1 MKVLNKMVFF
11 LTKVVRVFGTVVVCG
26 IILSV
31 TAGIISRYVFN
42 KPFSWTEELTTFLM
56 VYLCYFSA
64 YLTTVDK
71 KHIVA
76 DFLIAKA
83 PSKVKKA
90 VAVFSKLLMILF
102 FVVVCISVC
111 KLLPTLVWKS
121 GVLEIH
127 RRYYYYPIFAMCA
140 ASAFVVFVD
149 ILNDIFPGYDLLVAE
164 REKEEALAREQE
176 RMEAEEMQH
185 NMDIFMEDAAK
196 AIEHTEKEE
205 KR

>member
-1 MKVLNKMVFF
+1 
-11 LTKVVRVFGTVVVCG
+11 
-26 IILSV
+26 
-31 TAGIISRYVFN
+31 
-42 KPFSWTEELTTFLM
+42 
-56 VYLCYFSA
+56 
-64 YLTTVDK
+64 
-71 KHIVA
+71 
-76 DFLIAKA
+76 
-83 PSKVKKA
+83 
-90 VAVFSKLLMILF
+90 
-102 FVVVCISVC
+102 
-111 KLLPTLVWKS
+111 
-121 GVLEIH
+121 
-127 RRYYYYPIFAMCA
+127 MCA